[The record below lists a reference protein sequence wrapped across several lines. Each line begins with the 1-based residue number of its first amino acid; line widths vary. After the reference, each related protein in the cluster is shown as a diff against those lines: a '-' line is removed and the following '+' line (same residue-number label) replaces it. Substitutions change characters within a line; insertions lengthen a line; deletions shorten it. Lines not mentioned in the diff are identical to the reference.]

1 MEYLE
6 EDINFF
12 FLESYKGFL
21 FDKEQ
26 CQKNLNKLVP
36 NANLSLWFPNKEL
49 INQGKVE
56 N

>member
-6 EDINFF
+6 EDINF

-36 NANLSLWFPNKEL
+36 NANLSQWFPNKEL